1 MTTIENLAGVP
12 SAEQL
17 ASLANEL
24 FPDLTG
30 SILTPAVA
38 DTGAVSVPEVNA
50 PGYGLPGAN
59 PEVLSPVSSYAP
71 LAQSPEAHSDPVIPP
86 EVSSIG
92 AVPEVNTSQA
102 NVPSAVPTG
111 APVSAGSYGNTPDVG
126 SAAGGYEFDW
136 EHPFAYGGSS
146 TDPYLQTVESA
157 AAPEAVFSAQRS
169 DVPTVSETNS
179 AGYAPVVMSQS
190 QAAEG
195 GKKIDAPT
203 SLGGDSVA
211 KDKGGDAPYSSRDES
226 IRIGSK
232 TLAQI
237 RSDFPILSEK
247 INGNPLVWLDNGAT
261 TQRPQAVIDRLK
273 YYYEHENS
281 NVHRGAHSLAARSTD
296 AYENARDIV
305 RDFIGA
311 PSSEEIIFVRGTT
324 EAINLVANAYV
335 KPTLAPGDEIIV
347 SILEHHANIV
357 PWQLVAQET
366 GAVIK
371 VIPCDETGQ
380 LLMHEYEKLFTERTK
395 FVSVTHVSNV
405 LGTVT
410 PVEELIATAHRH
422 GVRILIDGAQSVAH
436 IPVNVSALDADF
448 FVFSGHK
455 IFAPTGIGV
464 VYGKKELLEAARPY
478 HGGGNMIADVTFERT
493 IYNPAP
499 NKFEAGTGS
508 IADAVGLGA
517 ALTYLSQIGMPCVYR
532 WEHELLQYALKE
544 MKTVKGLHLVGTAL
558 NKASALAFKLDGYSD
573 EEVGKRLDAYGIAV
587 RTGHHCAQ
595 PVLRHFGLESTVRP
609 TLAIYNSPDDIDAL
623 VKVLKTFA

>member
-12 SAEQL
+12 DAGEL
-17 ASLANEL
+17 TILANEL
-24 FPDLTG
+24 FPDLTEG
-30 SILTPAVA
+30 VYGIPETDIPVA
-38 DTGAVSVPEVNA
+38 SVPEVDA
-50 PGYGLPGAN
+50 SQGDSAI
-59 PEVLSPVSSYAP
+59 P
-71 LAQSPEAHSDPVIPP
+71 L
-86 EVSSIG
+86 
-92 AVPEVNTSQA
+92 T
-102 NVPSAVPTG
+102 
-111 APVSAGSYGNTPDVG
+111 DV
-126 SAAGGYEFDW
+126 FDW
-136 EHPFAYGGSS
+136 EHPFAYGGGYS
-146 TDPYLQTVESA
+146 DPYLQTVEAVS
-157 AAPEAVFSAQRS
+157 APEAELIPGTG
-169 DVPTVSETNS
+169 DVPVLTGTENTS
-179 AGYAPVVMSQS
+179 YAPAVMSKE
-190 QAAEG
+190 QAKENDR
-195 GKKIDAPT
+195 KIDAPT
-203 SLGGDSVA
+203 SLGGDRVTSESKA
-211 KDKGGDAPYSSRDES
+211 APASSRNDS

-232 TLAQI
+232 SLAQI
-237 RSDFPILSEK
+237 RDDFPILKEQ
-247 INGNPLVWLDNGAT
+247 INGHPLVWLDNGAT
-261 TQRPQAVIDRLK
+261 TQRPQVVIDRLSH
-273 YYYEHENS
+273 YYEHENS
-281 NVHRGAHSLAARSTD
+281 NVHRGAHTLAARSTD

-311 PSSEEIIFVRGTT
+311 PSSEEIVFVRGTT
-324 EAINLVANAYV
+324 EGINLVANAYV
-335 KPTLAPGDEIIV
+335 KPQLTPGDEIIV

-357 PWQLVAQET
+357 PWQLIAQAT

-380 LLMHEYEKLFTERTK
+380 LILHEYEKLFTKRTK
-395 FVSVTHVSNV
+395 FVAVTHVSNV

-410 PVEELIATAHRH
+410 PVEELIAIAHRH

-455 IFAPTGIGV
+455 IFAPTGIGA
-464 VYGKKELLEAARPY
+464 VYGKKELLEAAQPY

-517 ALTYLSQIGMPCVYR
+517 ALTYLSGIGMPCVYR

-544 MKTVKGLHLVGTAL
+544 MKSVKGIHLVGTAL

-595 PVLRHFGLESTVRP
+595 PVLRRFGYESTVRP
-609 TLAIYNSPDDIDAL
+609 TIALYNSPDDIDAL

>member
-12 SAEQL
+12 SAEEL
-17 ASLANEL
+17 VALANEM
-24 FPDLTG
+24 FPDLSG
-30 SILTPAVA
+30 SILASPPA
-38 DTGAVSVPEVNA
+38 DTGAVAVPEVNQ
-50 PGYGLPGAN
+50 PQYGVIGAN

-71 LAQSPEAHSDPVIPP
+71 LAQSPESHLDP
-86 EVSSIG
+86 
-92 AVPEVNTSQA
+92 
-102 NVPSAVPTG
+102 
-111 APVSAGSYGNTPDVG
+111 
-126 SAAGGYEFDW
+126 AADTAFDW

-146 TDPYLQTVESA
+146 ADPYLQTVENA
-157 AAPEAVFSAQRS
+157 AAPEAVFSVQTG
-169 DVPTVSETNS
+169 DVPTVSES
-179 AGYAPVVMSQS
+179 APGYTPVVLSQTQAS
-190 QAAEG
+190 QNG
-195 GKKIDAPT
+195 RKIDAPT

-211 KDKGGDAPYSSRDES
+211 KDKGGDVPYTSRDES

-380 LLMHEYEKLFTERTK
+380 LLMHEYEKLFTEKTK

-558 NKASALAFKLDGYSD
+558 NKASALAFKMDGYSD